1 MAQGEQPRKL
11 SLYDFCAVYVSK
23 NSLLNIGVVYELDAL
38 RGGGLPGIHDRLA
51 INVAHDGREAAYVVR
66 KRLVETHGGLY
77 LVEIDLAPVLDKEID
92 LEALVIAHE
101 VHIRLKA
108 TIKPRLEDVRN
119 HHVLEKP
126 AESRI
131 AVHLL
136 RVPDAEEVAAQ
147 PDVREVHLG
156 SLDKPLSEV
165 AVVAR

>member
-1 MAQGEQPRKL
+1 MHQK
-11 SLYDFCAVYVSK
+11 SLPDM
-23 NSLLNIGVVYELDAL
+23 GVVHELDAL
-38 RGGGLPGIHDRLA
+38 RRGGLAGIHDRLA

-66 KRLVETHGGLY
+66 KRLVETHRGLY
-77 LVEIDLAPVLDKEID
+77 LVEIDLASVLDKEID

-101 VHIRLKA
+101 VHIRLK
-108 TIKPRLEDVRN
+108 TPVEPRLEDVRN

-136 RVPDAEEVAAQ
+136 RVSDAEEVAAQ

-165 AVVAR
+165 AVVVR